1 MNHGKKTG
9 TIDMEYEDHID
20 LLMDHEDPCLFFV
33 HDQYRKFS
41 ARSLGCLSNSSRLR
55 YYLVWFITWHWFEK
69 IIISLIVIY
78 SLLLGMKDYTDHEN
92 KYVINALIERIDPFF
107 NIIIYTEFLL
117 KITAMGFAFGSN
129 SYLSDGWNWLD
140 FFVVMSS
147 AATEIIAQMQFKG
160 GAGKGLSALR
170 AFRLL
175 RPLKLLTAM
184 PSMKL
189 LLSTLFESVLT
200 LGGIMGLAIF
210 FFTIFAIL
218 GVALMQGKIHYRC
231 YVTEKPV
238 DGEWELAPDFPFLCN
253 NNKEDA
259 CPSGTFCRSRF
270 EEYNP
275 DGTQYKFNNPDL
287 WIDTNYEYLNY
298 GITNFDG
305 AFSAFLTIFICTT
318 MDGWTRIMN
327 IHQDIYNSVFVHS
340 FFIICIWICSFFILN
355 LTIALMLMK
364 YEQVDQKQDDQ
375 GEPD

>member
-1 MNHGKKTG
+1 
-9 TIDMEYEDHID
+9 
-20 LLMDHEDPCLFFV
+20 
-33 HDQYRKFS
+33 
-41 ARSLGCLSNSSRLR
+41 
-55 YYLVWFITWHWFEK
+55 
-69 IIISLIVIY
+69 
-78 SLLLGMKDYTDHEN
+78 
-92 KYVINALIERIDPFF
+92 
-107 NIIIYTEFLL
+107 
-117 KITAMGFAFGSN
+117 MGFAIGSN

-147 AATEIIAQMQFKG
+147 AATEILSRFG
-160 GAGKGLSALR
+160 GGGGKGLSALR

-189 LLSTLFESVLT
+189 LLSTLFESVLS
-200 LGGIMGLAIF
+200 LGGILGLAIF
-210 FFTIFAIL
+210 CFTIFAIL

-238 DGEWELAPDFPFLCN
+238 AGEWELVADFPFLCDY
-253 NNKEDA
+253 NKEDA
-259 CPSGTFCRSRF
+259 CPSGFCKSRF
-270 EEYNP
+270 ESYNP
-275 DGTQYKFNNPDL
+275 DGSQYLFKDPNL
-287 WIDTNYEYLNY
+287 WTDTNYEYLNY

-327 IHQDIYNSVFVHS
+327 IHQDIYNSVFVHT

-364 YEQVDQKQDDQ
+364 YE
-375 GEPD
+375 